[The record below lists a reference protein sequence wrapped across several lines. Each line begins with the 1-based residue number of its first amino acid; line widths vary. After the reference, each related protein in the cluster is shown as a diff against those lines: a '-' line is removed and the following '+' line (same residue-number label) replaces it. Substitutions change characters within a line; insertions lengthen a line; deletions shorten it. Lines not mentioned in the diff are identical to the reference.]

1 LIKAILEQ
9 DSAILQDRFDKTMP
23 SSKEE
28 RTEQLR
34 QIKEDVINLKDSP
47 LYEIRVKSG
56 AHPVIGEGNHEA
68 QIMFVGEAP
77 GENEAKR
84 GRPFCGAA
92 GKVLDE
98 LLKYAGIERTLVYIT
113 NIVKDRPPQN
123 RDPYPEEIAMY
134 GPFLERQINIIQPRV
149 IVALGRFSMQ
159 YLMEKLN
166 IANELQSIS
175 KIHGRVFKGE
185 TSYGKVS
192 FIPMFHPAMALYH
205 EGSRGMMEKDFE
217 TLKQKDLFEP

>member
-1 LIKAILEQ
+1 
-9 DSAILQDRFDKTMP
+9 MC
-23 SSKEE
+23 
-28 RTEQLR
+28 
-34 QIKEDVINLKDSP
+34 
-47 LYEIRVKSG
+47 
-56 AHPVIGEGNHEA
+56 
-68 QIMFVGEAP
+68 VGEAP
-77 GENEAKR
+77 GESEAKR

-98 LLKYAGIERTLVYIT
+98 LLKYAGIERTSVYIT

-166 IANELQSIS
+166 IANELQPIS

-205 EGSRGMMEKDFE
+205 EGSREMMEKDFE